1 MKITPKQE
9 RFVEQYLID
18 LNATQAAIRAGYS
31 RKTAKQQASRLL
43 TNVDLAAAIA
53 AGKERLAA
61 KAELTA
67 KRVLEELRRIAFCD
81 ARQFFTPDGKMKP
94 SSEWSAEQGSQLA
107 GFEAIAGNVSGQN
120 GHMDTIHRIKFVD
133 KVAALTLLAKFFG
146 LLTEKVEHV
155 GDVTFRWLEPTER
168 A

>member
-67 KRVLEELRRIAFCD
+67 KRVLESSAELRFAMRGNSSRRT
-81 ARQFFTPDGKMKP
+81 AR
-94 SSEWSAEQGSQLA
+94 
-107 GFEAIAGNVSGQN
+107 
-120 GHMDTIHRIKFVD
+120 
-133 KVAALTLLAKFFG
+133 
-146 LLTEKVEHV
+146 
-155 GDVTFRWLEPTER
+155 
-168 A
+168 

>member
-53 AGKERLAA
+53 AGKERFAA

-67 KRVLEELRRIAFCD
+67 KRVLEELRRIAFCY

-94 SSEWSAEQGSQLA
+94 SSEWSEEQGSQLA
-107 GFEAIAGNVSGQN
+107 GFEAIVGNVSGQD
-120 GHMDTIHRIKFVD
+120 GTPIPSTRLSWSIR
-133 KVAALTLLAKFFG
+133 LG
-146 LLTEKVEHV
+146 LSRCSRSFS
-155 GDVTFRWLEPTER
+155 DY
-168 A
+168 